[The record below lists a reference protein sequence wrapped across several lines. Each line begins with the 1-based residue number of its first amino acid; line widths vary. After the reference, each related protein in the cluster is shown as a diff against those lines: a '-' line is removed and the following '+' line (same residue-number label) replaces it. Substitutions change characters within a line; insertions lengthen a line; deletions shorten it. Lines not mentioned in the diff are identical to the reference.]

1 MKTLY
6 STLPTPATPYPKN
19 IELENQ
25 QNPKRRKCGG
35 QNQLWLVHT
44 GKEMCPEAGIRT
56 KPQRSLCWVS
66 LEGQRQGWA
75 LQGGR
80 EEEGM
85 MRGRELIPLQHA
97 GRAGLVALGEQ
108 GEPGRNAVSSLTLQ
122 LVSPGQGG
130 GTWAGQGGEGLS
142 GAAHA
147 VPAL

>member
-1 MKTLY
+1 MPRSWNQNKATVGPVLGVPGG
-6 STLPTPATPYPKN
+6 TEAGLGPA
-19 IELENQ
+19 
-25 QNPKRRKCGG
+25 RRKRG
-35 QNQLWLVHT
+35 
-44 GKEMCPEAGIRT
+44 R
-56 KPQRSLCWVS
+56 RDD
-66 LEGQRQGWA
+66 EGQ
-75 LQGGR
+75 
-80 EEEGM
+80 EP
-85 MRGRELIPLQHA
+85 IPLQHA